1 MEDLIKFNESI
12 ELSPDARKL
21 MLGMIRSMQ
30 SLVPSGPVL
39 VPEDI
44 PDYNPKF
51 MHSYASEVLSLSHEN
66 EDIFD
71 GIIDPD
77 MLEKYISNT
86 DHFKELG
93 DQIEKLLKA
102 VRKYQHLSGYL
113 SHRLACMMKDHLE
126 MVQPDICQSLD
137 HDLSEIDKNKEVV
150 SKRPVKQVNDNLKI
164 V

>member
-21 MLGMIRSMQ
+21 MLGLIRSMQ

-39 VPEDI
+39 VPEDVSE
-44 PDYNPKF
+44 YNPKF
-51 MHSYASEVLSLSHEN
+51 MHSYASEVLRLSYEN

-71 GIIDPD
+71 GIIDPGI
-77 MLEKYISNT
+77 LEKYISNT
-86 DHFKELG
+86 DHFNELG
-93 DQIEKLLKA
+93 DQLEKLLKA
-102 VRKYQHLSGYL
+102 VRKYQYLSGYL

-126 MVQPDICQSLD
+126 MVLPDICKSLD
-137 HDLSEIDKNKEVV
+137 HDLSEINKEVA
-150 SKRPVKQVNDNLKI
+150 SKRPAKQFNDNLKI

>member
-30 SLVPSGPVL
+30 SLVPSGSVL
-39 VPEDI
+39 LPEDV
-44 PDYNPKF
+44 PSFRLKF
-51 MHSYASEVLSLSHEN
+51 MHSYASEVLRLSHKN
-66 EDIFD
+66 EDVFD
-71 GIIDPD
+71 GIIDPGI
-77 MLEKYISNT
+77 LEKYISNT

-93 DQIEKLLKA
+93 EQLEKLLKS

-113 SHRLACMMKDHLE
+113 SHRLACMMKDHLK

-137 HDLSEIDKNKEVV
+137 NDFPETDQTAEMA
-150 SKRPVKQVNDNLKI
+150 SKRPEKHVNDHLKI